1 MADQTPRNYI
11 PINPTPF
18 PKTKDVYPLGD
29 NCHHQVD
36 GAIPVWVLTDMLGK
50 IIVGNSFYLDE
61 GVPVY
66 SHSDETGWCVVRG
79 RITINRSYQSSTAT
93 INLSST
99 RHNMDDVM
107 PALPKEVARF
117 TLGGEDG
124 IHPVVGY
131 LSPTDT
137 RPLDK
142 GDVVCVW
149 AGYLPEL
156 RAVTS
161 DDLEPDKGLLIRRFV
176 GKIDTLVGISTFNQ
190 GEQVVINMRDF
201 MAYLMDSMGT
211 YNVSDFNPIGFSA
224 SDGNKP
230 DLQNQT
236 TVNRPRVIL
245 ELSRRCIGHLEYAE
259 SLKDASYR
267 LFCSSVGGMKIKQG
281 YVVDYSDDSEHPKSI
296 YEVYKNSSN
305 ALSYPEGDT
314 TTPFI
319 GGKTRTQTKDLPMG
333 HHLKMNIVSGRAPF
347 ILGAD
352 NKNWLGDHFQ
362 ITDRVPVEFI
372 KMLSLQEPW
381 PTEFFVDSRTGEY
394 WYAPRGTD
402 LTGLSDPKRFYRTYC
417 VRRQPVDLLKRLEV
431 LSESYNPELISML
444 NSQKTLTVTGDDST
458 FYTLSP
464 SFITSLQSAEVTG
477 TTFSISTDLEK
488 DFLDKYG
495 GDNSAYTSLEDLKKA
510 DLAAQKLYEAEA
522 GKIVATILTLTA
534 DIVELTANIDAGSE
548 DPTLPAKKAE
558 KEKNLALTKKIQE
571 EMQPFTPKLSIE
583 EETEKRKAIAK
594 NALGKVKEFLKRD
607 IIKSKSP
614 EVGRIHLCQAALL
627 FREESSVINFRT
639 NVIVSSQPLASG
651 PTDAIGVHIAV
662 HPSWLKKTRYACSY
676 FQAVDSTIGK
686 NTSELVATA
695 MSYARYYGKELRA
708 ASLHV
713 LGDPSIVPGE
723 AIQVIGSTLYGGGYD
738 PIQDTEAEMPTTLDA
753 WEWDRKVI
761 SSYLDGYDQLGLNQ
775 RKLAKEDTAGQG
787 SAALEQAKEEAKNA
801 TTAKAKIETAFAGV
815 EPIGNATLQQMTQA
829 QLMCPYASAG
839 IKEEAAAKGQTPD
852 GSTVD
857 NEFDPAT
864 NSQVFK
870 RVTPPANPTNTQQAV
885 GIGAD
890 ASSNTVNFPEDPK
903 TIWRVEAVI
912 DKLYENP
919 GEGYKTEIAL
929 ISPF

>member
-29 NCHHQVD
+29 NCHHQVE

-93 INLSST
+93 ITLSST

-107 PALPKEVARF
+107 PALPKDVARF

-124 IHPVVGY
+124 IHPVVDY

-267 LFCSSVGGMKIKQG
+267 LFCSSVGGMKINQG
-281 YVVDYSDDSEHPKSI
+281 YVVDYSDDSEHPDSI

-319 GGKTRTQTKDLPMG
+319 GGKTRTDTKDLPMG

-417 VRRQPVDLLKRLEV
+417 VRRQPVDLLGKLAGSKSVNLHLDSFDSLRDNGDYSKDFIVEDTDQTFT
-431 LSESYNPELISML
+431 LSGRMVGELIEIRDGL
-444 NSQKTLTVTGDDST
+444 GALTAN
-458 FYTLSP
+458 
-464 SFITSLQSAEVTG
+464 TSLIA
-477 TTFSISTDLEK
+477 STEEEK
-488 DFLDKYG
+488 AFLHKYG
-495 GDNSAYTSLEDLKKA
+495 GAPDYGANNSLYEELTFKIEDL
-510 DLAAQKLYEAEA
+510 DSNNAEA
-522 GKIVATILTLTA
+522 IK
-534 DIVELTANIDAGSE
+534 S
-548 DPTLPAKKAE
+548 
-558 KEKNLALTKKIQE
+558 IQD
-571 EMQPFTPKLSIE
+571 MKV
-583 EETEKRKAIAK
+583 RVAK
-594 NALGKVKEFLKRD
+594 NALAKLKTL
-607 IIKSKSP
+607 KTSP
-614 EVGRIHLCQAALL
+614 VSESSTKANKDTIHLCQAALL

-738 PIQDTEAEMPTTLDA
+738 PIQDTEAKTPTTLDA

-815 EPIGNATLQQMTQA
+815 EPIDNATLQQMTQA

-839 IKEEAAAKGQTPD
+839 IKEEAAAKGQTTD
-852 GSTVD
+852 GATVD

-864 NSQVFK
+864 DSQVFK
-870 RVTPPANPTNTQQAV
+870 RVTPSANPTNTQQAV